1 MVTEGRILCIEV
13 MDEHVVVGTKEGYI
27 LMYQC
32 STKKRQSQFPKLPDS
47 VLCMKYV
54 RRLDVL
60 LVGLANGSLYVYR
73 RDDILNGGKR
83 LSSQKTLW
91 NTAII
96 LQERIIFIVIRYF
109 YWIPSGS

>member
-13 MDEHVVVGTKEGYI
+13 MDQHVVVGTKEGCI
-27 LMYQC
+27 LVYHC
-32 STKKRQSQFPKLPDS
+32 NTKKRQSQFPKLPDS

-73 RDDILNGGKR
+73 RDDILKGGKR
-83 LSSQKTLW
+83 LLSRKKNYGTLW
-91 NTAII
+91 
-96 LQERIIFIVIRYF
+96 
-109 YWIPSGS
+109 

>member
-13 MDEHVVVGTKEGYI
+13 MDKHVVVGTKEGCI
-27 LMYQC
+27 LMYHC
-32 STKKRQSQFPKLPDS
+32 NTKKRQSQFPKLPDS

-73 RDDILNGGKR
+73 RDDLLKGGKR
-83 LSSQKTLW
+83 LLPKKTLW
-91 NTAII
+91 NTVII
-96 LQERIIFIVIRYF
+96 LQERTFFCHLLLLLDPWR
-109 YWIPSGS
+109 